1 MMVRNT
7 ILKQGF
13 IYLLLSIIIV
23 VFAEYAQ
30 MIIVYLDMLYTFV
43 NLKLAP
49 VFSQSELGIMIRRVF
64 SLVIIPILIAAI
76 PALIYRLIKGKN
88 MPYFIQIT
96 WLLWLVIVLS
106 KILIG

>member
-1 MMVRNT
+1 MVRNT

>member
-1 MMVRNT
+1 M
-7 ILKQGF
+7 LKQGF

>member
-1 MMVRNT
+1 MIRNSM
-7 ILKQGF
+7 LKQGL
-13 IYLLLSIIIV
+13 IYLLLSIVIV

-49 VFSQSELGIMIRRVF
+49 VFSQSELGVMIRRVF
-64 SLVIIPILIAAI
+64 SLVVLPILIAAI

-88 MPYFIQIT
+88 MPYFIQVT

>member
-1 MMVRNT
+1 M
-7 ILKQGF
+7 LKQGL
-13 IYLLLSIIIV
+13 IYLLLSIVIV

-49 VFSQSELGIMIRRVF
+49 VFSQSELGVMIRRVF
-64 SLVIIPILIAAI
+64 SLVVLPILIAAI

-88 MPYFIQIT
+88 MPYFIQVT